1 MLNAEKIKVMNKLA
15 LYEKTQGKK
24 HLPISKY
31 YRSDYIGI
39 ALIKNFFLVTIGY
52 LLVLA
57 GLAAYYGDYLM
68 ENIHRMDIVYLGE
81 FLVGGY
87 LIALVA
93 YSVLTYIQY
102 SVKYHLAKK
111 SVKNYYQELSKLEKM
126 YTRENRRTQGNYK
139 AGGVNHDSTDRI

>member
-1 MLNAEKIKVMNKLA
+1 MLNADKIKIMNKLA

-81 FLVGGY
+81 FLIAGY
-87 LIALVA
+87 VIALLA

-102 SVKYHLAKK
+102 SVRYHLAKK
-111 SVKNYYQELSKLEKM
+111 SVKNYFQDLSKLEKM
-126 YTRENRRTQGNYK
+126 YTREERKPQGNRRS
-139 AGGVNHDSTDRI
+139 GGVES